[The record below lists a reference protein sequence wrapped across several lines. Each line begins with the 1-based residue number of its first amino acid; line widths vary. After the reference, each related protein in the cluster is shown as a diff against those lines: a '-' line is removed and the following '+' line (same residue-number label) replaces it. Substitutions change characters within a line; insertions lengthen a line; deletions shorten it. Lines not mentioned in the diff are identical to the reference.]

1 MYALVLNIFSQ
12 CAHYSTKE
20 QFINHRLASFSA
32 LCTGSI
38 SIWVSVSERPIIA
51 DNSNSPVYVNV
62 GVSQKM
68 HRLSCVHENGS
79 PMLNTQ
85 LSKGHASC

>member
-1 MYALVLNIFSQ
+1 MHALVLNIFSQ

-51 DNSNSPVYVNV
+51 DNSNSQVCECRCE
-62 GVSQKM
+62 SEDAQTE
-68 HRLSCVHENGS
+68 LC
-79 PMLNTQ
+79 
-85 LSKGHASC
+85 A